1 MRREQRC
8 CVTPPRNLH
17 KGKKK
22 ASLLSFLH
30 SATWN
35 SPQMGQAPSTIL
47 DQENEGHNS
56 ESGKQIWKNPSLWR
70 LRKLPTTPGC
80 FPPRPL
86 FLWKHKGLGVQTTVL
101 GSLLLSAKQ
110 SSSLIQHHKMS
121 HTRSQMKAGMKV
133 IKWGQ
138 AWSSETLFLVFAMI
152 LTLLACFTNLSN
164 LLNLY
169 LLMFPPLKK
178 K

>member
-8 CVTPPRNLH
+8 CVTPPRNLL

-22 ASLLSFLH
+22 ASLLPFVH

-56 ESGKQIWKNPSLWR
+56 ESGKQSWKNPSLWW
-70 LRKLPTTPGC
+70 LWKLPTTPGC

-86 FLWKHKGLGVQTTVL
+86 FLWKHKSLGVQTTVL

-121 HTRSQMKAGMKV
+121 LTCTDEGRDEGHQMRPSLELRNPLSGLCYDTYAF
-133 IKWGQ
+133 
-138 AWSSETLFLVFAMI
+138 S
-152 LTLLACFTNLSN
+152 LLHEF
-164 LLNLY
+164 
-169 LLMFPPLKK
+169 K
-178 K
+178 